1 MATASH
7 RSHIFLKDI
16 PGVLLTYIAVML
28 AGNTLAFTSEVF
40 FGIMHRTATFDNVC
54 GGGLRNR

>member
-28 AGNTLAFTSEVF
+28 ASNTLVFMSEVF
-40 FGIMHRTATFDNVC
+40 SGIMHRTTTLDNVR
-54 GGGLRNR
+54 GGGLAE

>member
-28 AGNTLAFTSEVF
+28 ASNTLVFMSEAFSS
-40 FGIMHRTATFDNVC
+40 IMHRTTTFDNVR
-54 GGGLRNR
+54 GGGLSE